1 MHISAEPIYL
11 FCAVCPKTGAT
22 EALVSPFSNKE
33 AMKQHLK
40 QISEATE
47 EGYHAVI
54 LIDGAG
60 WHTNDI
66 ADEFTNLSM
75 SKLPPYSPE

>member
-1 MHISAEPIYL
+1 M

-22 EALVSPFSNKE
+22 EALVSPLSNKE

-40 QISEATE
+40 QISAATE

-54 LIDGAG
+54 IMDGAG
-60 WHTNDI
+60 WHTKDI
-66 ADEFTNLSM
+66 ADEFTNLSLI
-75 SKLPPYSPE
+75 KLAPSVFFKLVVA